1 MQLSGERVCV
11 DAGGDLP
18 GPLLGH
24 RDAPRQQAEQGDGQV
39 GYNRIYQ
46 RVDIKIYGYGHCV
59 VQAGDCR
66 HLGGGHPPGAAPGS
80 RTHLPTGG
88 ATLYTRQTA

>member
-11 DAGGDLP
+11 DVGGDLP

-39 GYNRIYQ
+39 DISDSRYQ
-46 RVDIKIYGYGHCV
+46 NILTLCC
-59 VQAGDCR
+59 AGW
-66 HLGGGHPPGAAPGS
+66 
-80 RTHLPTGG
+80 
-88 ATLYTRQTA
+88 

>member
-1 MQLSGERVCV
+1 M

-39 GYNRIYQ
+39 GYIRIYQ
-46 RVDIKIYGYGHCV
+46 DISESEYLNIFPKICV
-59 VQAGDCR
+59 
-66 HLGGGHPPGAAPGS
+66 LKFS
-80 RTHLPTGG
+80 S
-88 ATLYTRQTA
+88 